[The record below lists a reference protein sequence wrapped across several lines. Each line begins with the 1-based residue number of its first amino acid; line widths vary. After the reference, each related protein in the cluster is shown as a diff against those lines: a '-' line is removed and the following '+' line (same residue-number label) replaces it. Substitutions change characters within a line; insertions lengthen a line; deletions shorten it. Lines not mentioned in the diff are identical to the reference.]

1 MCKMCVKW
9 SNLLEIQRK
18 LFPKFVTPPYGP
30 HTENSFS
37 YFEASPRQ
45 ATVPV
50 VTKAAC
56 REAYK
61 DIDVNIGDNKVCA
74 GKGTTDT
81 CNGDSGGPLLA
92 DNRGNRSVVVTLFN
106 IVIMTAYQLSLYVS
120 VYLNVFQG

>member
-1 MCKMCVKW
+1 MCVKW
-9 SNLLEIQRK
+9 SK
-18 LFPKFVTPPYGP
+18 LFPKFVTPPMG
-30 HTENSFS
+30 HTLKIVFPTLKPP
-37 YFEASPRQ
+37 PRQ

-92 DNRGNRSVVVTLFN
+92 DNRGNRSVVVTLLN
-106 IVIMTAYQLSLYVS
+106 IVITTAYQLSLYVS
-120 VYLNVFQG
+120 VYLYVF

>member
-1 MCKMCVKW
+1 MVQFARNAKKIV
-9 SNLLEIQRK
+9 
-18 LFPKFVTPPYGP
+18 PKFVTPPNGP

-74 GKGTTDT
+74 GRGTTDT

-92 DNRGNRSVVVTLFN
+92 DNRGNRSVVVTLLN
-106 IVIMTAYQLSLYVS
+106 IVIMTSYQLSLDAS
-120 VYLNVFQG
+120 VYLYVFQG